1 MPPFDLIALD
11 ADDTLWH
18 NETLYRASR
27 DEFVRLLAD
36 TAAEETIISKLDK
49 IEGRN
54 LEPFGF
60 GIKAYTLSLIETAV
74 ALTNGQVSGRTI
86 SQIVQLAH
94 AMIDAPVELL
104 AGVAETLPLLA
115 AHNQLMLIT
124 KGDLLDQER
133 KLSRSGLAQYFSA
146 VEIVSHKNT
155 PGYTAVLQRH
165 NLSAARFMMVGN
177 SLRSDVLPVLA
188 LGGSGVYIPF
198 ELTWLHESAETPSAD
213 TAGFY
218 ELKNFSEL
226 PSLLEKLNHELH

>member
-27 DEFVRLLAD
+27 NEFVRLLAD
-36 TAAEETIISKLDK
+36 VASEDTIVNKLDQ

-74 ALTNGQVSGRTI
+74 ELTDGQVSGRTVA
-86 SQIVQLAH
+86 QIVQLAH
-94 AMIDAPVELL
+94 EMVDAPVELL
-104 AGVAETLPLLA
+104 DGVAETLPVLA
-115 AHNQLMLIT
+115 EHNQLMLLT

-133 KLSRSGLAQYFSA
+133 KLRRSGLAQYFSA
-146 VEIVSHKNT
+146 VEIVSNKNT
-155 PGYTAVLQRH
+155 SGYAAVLQRH

-177 SLRSDVLPVLA
+177 SLRSDVVPVLE
-188 LGGSGVYIPF
+188 LGGSGVFIPF
-198 ELTWLHESAETPSAD
+198 EITWLHESAETPSAD
-213 TAGFY
+213 KAGFY

-226 PSLLEKLNHELH
+226 PNLIEKLNHQA